1 KTTILGYPRIGNH
14 RELKKAI
21 ENYWKGKI
29 DKKELD
35 IISSEI
41 RNKNWQTQNNIGIDL
56 IPSNDFSLYDQVLDM
71 SITLGCI
78 PDRFT
83 KDNLTDLDLY
93 FAMAR
98 GLQKNDLDITALEL
112 TKWFDTNYHYLV
124 PEFKKDQ
131 KFKLNATK
139 IILEYKEAL
148 SLGIKTKPVIIGPLT
163 YLLLGKE
170 KQGNFNKMELLDS
183 ILPVYETLF
192 QELNTLGIDYLQIDE
207 PILSTDLSE
216 NEKIAFVKTY
226 KQFSTNTL
234 NFKIILA
241 NYFDCFGDNIDL
253 ALGLPV
259 DVLHLDLVRCSSQLD
274 DILKHHKFNPKTILS
289 LGVVDGRNVWKND
302 FEKSLTYINRALDV
316 LGEDK
321 IWISSSCS
329 LLHSPYDLD
338 LETNTKNLP
347 IEIKQWLTFAKQK
360 LQEIT
365 VLKKLALKNTSSEIA
380 DAYKA
385 NKTVVN
391 TKKTSTLIHNKL
403 VGKRIANLKESDS
416 NRISSF
422 LTRQK
427 KQKAALKLP
436 LFPTTTIG
444 SFPQTKTVRSWRSK
458 FKKNE
463 LSQSEYDL
471 LIKKEITETI
481 KFQEEVG
488 LDVFVHGEFER
499 NDMVEYFGELL
510 EGFAFTNFG
519 WVQSYGT
526 RCVKPPIIFGDVYR
540 PNPMTIK
547 WALFAQSI
555 SEKIVKGMLT
565 GPVTIL

>member
-1 KTTILGYPRIGNH
+1 MKTTILGYPRIGNH

-29 DKKELD
+29 DKKELY

-347 IEIKQWLTFAKQK
+347 IEIKQWLTFAKQ
-360 LQEIT
+360 
-365 VLKKLALKNTSSEIA
+365 
-380 DAYKA
+380 
-385 NKTVVN
+385 
-391 TKKTSTLIHNKL
+391 
-403 VGKRIANLKESDS
+403 
-416 NRISSF
+416 
-422 LTRQK
+422 
-427 KQKAALKLP
+427 
-436 LFPTTTIG
+436 
-444 SFPQTKTVRSWRSK
+444 
-458 FKKNE
+458 
-463 LSQSEYDL
+463 
-471 LIKKEITETI
+471 
-481 KFQEEVG
+481 
-488 LDVFVHGEFER
+488 
-499 NDMVEYFGELL
+499 
-510 EGFAFTNFG
+510 
-519 WVQSYGT
+519 
-526 RCVKPPIIFGDVYR
+526 
-540 PNPMTIK
+540 
-547 WALFAQSI
+547 
-555 SEKIVKGMLT
+555 
-565 GPVTIL
+565 